1 MSAPSAAAVH
11 ADPSARVLTASSAV
25 LRGKIGAFTVFV
37 LIGLVSVCLWV
48 GYPVDLMS
56 QSRRLPMFAIMGMVA
71 CVIGLPLSLVD
82 LWRYLS
88 GPRPTLVIESVG
100 VHDHLNRDS
109 VGLIRWEE
117 IEGFNARTLNGW
129 LKIGNNDCVLVYLRA
144 PQATLERLRPTL
156 PPRVTRRME
165 RSFSHGHTTIP
176 IPALLGIPVT
186 SMTSLLRDEMG
197 RRTGR
202 S

>member
-1 MSAPSAAAVH
+1 M
-11 ADPSARVLTASSAV
+11 LT
-25 LRGKIGAFTVFV
+25 
-37 LIGLVSVCLWV
+37 
-48 GYPVDLMS
+48 
-56 QSRRLPMFAIMGMVA
+56 IMGMVA

-88 GPRPTLVIESVG
+88 GPRPTLVIDSVG

-197 RRTGR
+197 GTNRPLLIRAPMPSARAGRVCQGLAAIESTSVGRRGLPARASASSSLTAA
-202 S
+202 SLCPP

>member
-1 MSAPSAAAVH
+1 
-11 ADPSARVLTASSAV
+11 
-25 LRGKIGAFTVFV
+25 
-37 LIGLVSVCLWV
+37 
-48 GYPVDLMS
+48 
-56 QSRRLPMFAIMGMVA
+56 MVA

-88 GPRPTLVIESVG
+88 GPRPTLVIDAAG
-100 VHDHLNRDS
+100 VHDHLIRDS

-117 IEGFNARTLNGW
+117 IEEFNVRTLNGW
-129 LKIGNNDCVLVYLRA
+129 LKVGNNDCVLVYLRA
-144 PQATLERLRPTL
+144 PQATLERLRPAL

-176 IPALLGIPVT
+176 LPALLGIPVT
-186 SMTSLLRDEMG
+186 SMTSLLRDEIG
-197 RRTGR
+197 KRTGR